1 MTDNNTALKKAGLKV
16 TLPRLKI
23 LEVLQEPDNH
33 HVSAEDLYKRL
44 IDMGEEIGLATV
56 YRVLNQFDDAGIVTR
71 HNFEGGKSVF
81 ELTQQ
86 HHHDHLICLDCGKVI
101 EFSDD
106 SIEARQR
113 EIAAKHGIRLT
124 NHSLYLYGHCAEG
137 DCRED
142 EHAHE
147 GQISQPEREKPTCGL
162 AFLYAGNKKSESYS
176 SHLFVI
182 TANFLPDLITIGFYR
197 LVITGLRCAQT
208 LLIIQYAYTFLVG
221 KMLMLFLF
229 LQHV

>member
-23 LEVLQEPDNH
+23 LELLQTGDCQH
-33 HVSAEDLYKRL
+33 ISAEDLYKKL

-56 YRVLNQFDDAGIVTR
+56 YRVLNQFDDAGIVSR

-106 SIEARQR
+106 FIEQRQK
-113 EIAAKHGIRLT
+113 EIAQRYGIRLT
-124 NHSLYLYGHCAEG
+124 NHSLYLYGPCADG
-137 DCRED
+137 DCR
-142 EHAHE
+142 
-147 GQISQPEREKPTCGL
+147 Q
-162 AFLYAGNKKSESYS
+162 NESL
-176 SHLFVI
+176 HDPK
-182 TANFLPDLITIGFYR
+182 N
-197 LVITGLRCAQT
+197 
-208 LLIIQYAYTFLVG
+208 
-221 KMLMLFLF
+221 
-229 LQHV
+229 

>member
-23 LEVLQEPDNH
+23 LEVLQGPDNH

-71 HNFEGGKSVF
+71 HNFEGGKSV
-81 ELTQQ
+81 
-86 HHHDHLICLDCGKVI
+86 CLDCGKVI

-113 EIAAKHGIRLT
+113 EIAARHGIRLT

-142 EHAHE
+142 EHAHDAA
-147 GQISQPEREKPTCGL
+147 EK
-162 AFLYAGNKKSESYS
+162 
-176 SHLFVI
+176 
-182 TANFLPDLITIGFYR
+182 
-197 LVITGLRCAQT
+197 
-208 LLIIQYAYTFLVG
+208 
-221 KMLMLFLF
+221 
-229 LQHV
+229 

>member
-56 YRVLNQFDDAGIVTR
+56 YRVLNQF
-71 HNFEGGKSVF
+71 
-81 ELTQQ
+81 
-86 HHHDHLICLDCGKVI
+86 
-101 EFSDD
+101 SDD

-142 EHAHE
+142 EHAH
-147 GQISQPEREKPTCGL
+147 
-162 AFLYAGNKKSESYS
+162 
-176 SHLFVI
+176 
-182 TANFLPDLITIGFYR
+182 D
-197 LVITGLRCAQT
+197 
-208 LLIIQYAYTFLVG
+208 G
-221 KMLMLFLF
+221 K
-229 LQHV
+229 